1 MLSYFNSFMSSV
13 KNYLLFFYIGLSINN
28 FIKDVYPIHH
38 QKFLINV
45 TYYSIYFYSKVQI
58 IIKNVNDY
66 LHQNIPSFL
75 FSEIIGDNSTIEVI
89 FQGNVINIVNKNQIN
104 SLLEV
109 NYDFILYSKKENG
122 LIHKRIIYSDNLDI
136 INEKALICEP
146 SEIKFILTEIIL
158 EDKKINID
166 FKINNNNFYV
176 CDNIFSSKFIVY
188 FLNKYYCDEIKNLPS
203 DKILNYQ
210 VEILDQNVNKEVFD
224 FKNNI
229 QINKTDYT
237 IFNN

>member
-1 MLSYFNSFMSSV
+1 MSNTYIRSI
-13 KNYLLFFYIGLSINN
+13 NQHLLFLYFIMFIIDFIKKSYPIQYQSFVIKVSYYTIYMYSKIQIITKNILDCLNKNIPFYLYYEINN
-28 FIKDVYPIHH
+28 
-38 QKFLINV
+38 
-45 TYYSIYFYSKVQI
+45 
-58 IIKNVNDY
+58 
-66 LHQNIPSFL
+66 
-75 FSEIIGDNSTIEVI
+75 DNSIIEVI
-89 FQGNVINIVNKNQIN
+89 FQGKLINIINKNQIN
-104 SLLEV
+104 CLMAL
-109 NYDFILYSKKENG
+109 NYDFILYSKYENG

-136 INEKALICEP
+136 DNEKLFVCEP
-146 SEIKFILTEIIL
+146 SEIKFILSEIIL
-158 EDKKINID
+158 ENKKINID

-188 FLNKYYCDEIKNLPS
+188 FLNKYYSDEIKNLPS

>member
-1 MLSYFNSFMSSV
+1 
-13 KNYLLFFYIGLSINN
+13 
-28 FIKDVYPIHH
+28 
-38 QKFLINV
+38 
-45 TYYSIYFYSKVQI
+45 
-58 IIKNVNDY
+58 
-66 LHQNIPSFL
+66 
-75 FSEIIGDNSTIEVI
+75 VI
-89 FQGNVINIVNKNQIN
+89 FQGKLINIINKNQIN
-104 SLLEV
+104 CLMAL
-109 NYDFILYSKKENG
+109 NYDFILYSKYENG

-136 INEKALICEP
+136 DNEKLFVCEP
-146 SEIKFILTEIIL
+146 SEIKFILSEIIL
-158 EDKKINID
+158 ENKKINID

-188 FLNKYYCDEIKNLPS
+188 FLNKYYSDEIKNLPS

>member
-1 MLSYFNSFMSSV
+1 MFIIDFIKKSYPIQYQNFVIKVSYYTIYIYSKIQIIT
-13 KNYLLFFYIGLSINN
+13 KNILDCLNKNIPFYLYYEINN
-28 FIKDVYPIHH
+28 
-38 QKFLINV
+38 
-45 TYYSIYFYSKVQI
+45 
-58 IIKNVNDY
+58 
-66 LHQNIPSFL
+66 
-75 FSEIIGDNSTIEVI
+75 DNSIIEVI
-89 FQGNVINIVNKNQIN
+89 FQGKLINIINKNQIN
-104 SLLEV
+104 CLMAL
-109 NYDFILYSKKENG
+109 NYDFILYSKYENG

-136 INEKALICEP
+136 DNEKLFVCEP
-146 SEIKFILTEIIL
+146 SEIKFILSEIIL
-158 EDKKINID
+158 ENKKINID

-188 FLNKYYCDEIKNLPS
+188 FLNKYYSDEIKNLHL